1 MRTPPW
7 LVYLYSFI
15 LLVGVVI
22 ALPNMFSEKTWEEKF
37 PWLPD
42 TRVTLGLDLK
52 GGSYLVL
59 QVDEAA
65 MKRERLRNLLDSAR
79 EKLRAEKIPV
89 QSTRMQNGGIIV
101 IVDDATQRQRAV
113 TALTELINPIS
124 TGAFG
129 VPVNDLDITENGNQV
144 RVAITDEAM
153 TYHISNAVE
162 QSLEIVRKRVDEVG
176 VAEPSIQRVGPNRIM
191 VQLPGLQDPS
201 HLRNLLGSTAKMT
214 FHLVRT
220 DVDRSNLP
228 AGVSMLPDKDDPNTL
243 YPVEDKVA
251 LDGAVLTDARAA
263 FDPQTGKPMISFKL
277 NSEGASKFGDITKN
291 NIGRPFAIVLDGK
304 VLTAP
309 TIQSAILGGSGVITG
324 RFTSAETSTTSALLR
339 AGALPAPLTVE
350 EERTVGPDL
359 GADAIKMG
367 IYTGV
372 GGFILVAI
380 FIILLYGYWGLIA
393 NIALALHTVL
403 TFSALSLLGA
413 TLTLPGIAGIILGIG
428 IAVDAN
434 ILINERIREESRK
447 GVGALAALDRGFK
460 HAFHTI
466 VDANITSI
474 FAMVLLAWQ
483 GSGPVRGFAITMI
496 LGIVISMFTDVTI
509 VRIMMSAVVRR
520 FKIKNLRITPFLS
533 FIPQHTN
540 FHFMNARFWGIGIS
554 IVLSIASIFLFYKP
568 GLNYGID
575 FTGGSQVEMQ
585 RSSGTVDLMQLRPR
599 LEELNLGEVTLQMVG
614 TDNNSVLIRLQQQ
627 EGGADIQNA
636 ALDKVKQATI
646 ALYPDATD
654 QGSAVVGPKVS
665 GELAKSGLI
674 AVICAALAMT
684 IYIWFRFEWF
694 FAVGAI
700 ITLVLDTTKMV
711 GIFALFQFDFNLTA
725 IAALLTIVGYSI
737 NDKVVVYDRMR
748 ENLRLYK
755 KTSLREVIDMSIN
768 QVLVRCIFTSLT
780 TILAMLPMA
789 IWGGSAVHN
798 FAVPMVIGIVV
809 ATSSSMFI
817 AAPILLFLGNWW
829 ERKGH
834 NTRGEDVAVPAK

>member
-7 LVYLYSFI
+7 LIYLYSFI

-22 ALPNMFSEKTWEEKF
+22 ALPNMFSEKTWEEKV

-59 QVDEAA
+59 QVDEVA
-65 MKRERLRNLLDSAR
+65 MKQERLRNLLVSVRRSLAPEGIKTQDIR
-79 EKLRAEKIPV
+79 L
-89 QSTRMQNGGIIV
+89 QNGGIV
-101 IVDDATQRQRAV
+101 IAIDDAAKREKSITLLQ
-113 TALTELINPIS
+113 ELMNPIS
-124 TGAFG
+124 AGAFA
-129 VPVNDLDITENGNQV
+129 VPVNDLEITENGNQI
-144 RVAITDEAM
+144 RVAMTEEAM
-153 TYHISNAVE
+153 NYHISNAVE

-176 VAEPSIQRVGPNRIM
+176 VAEPSIQRVGLNRIM

-214 FHLVRT
+214 FHLVDT
-220 DVDRSNLP
+220 TADRNNLP
-228 AGVSMLPDKDDPNTL
+228 AGVRMLPDKDNPNIL
-243 YPVEDKVA
+243 FPIKDEVA

-263 FDPQTGKPMISFKL
+263 FDQDGRPMISFKL
-277 NSEGASKFGDITKN
+277 NSAGAKKFAEITAN
-291 NIGRPFAIVLDGK
+291 NIGKPFAIVLDGK

-309 TIQSAILGGSGVITG
+309 TIQSAIMGGSGVITG
-324 RFTSAETSTTSALLR
+324 SFTSAETASVSALLR

-372 GGFILVAI
+372 GGFLLVAI

-393 NIALALHTVL
+393 NVALALHTVL

-496 LGIVISMFTDVTI
+496 LGIIISMFTDITI

-520 FKIKNLRITPFLS
+520 FKIKDLRITPFLN

-554 IVLSIASIFLFYKP
+554 IVLSIASIFLFFKP

-585 RSSGTVDLMQLRPR
+585 RSNGTVDLMQLRPY
-599 LEELNLGEVTLQMVG
+599 LEELNLGEVTMQTVG
-614 TDNNSVLIRLQQQ
+614 TENNSVLIRLQQQ
-627 EGGADIQNA
+627 EGGPDVQNA
-636 ALDKVKQATI
+636 ALDKVRQATI
-646 ALYPDATD
+646 AVYPDATD

-700 ITLVLDTTKMV
+700 ITLILDTTKMV
-711 GIFALFQFDFNLTA
+711 GVFALFQFDFNLTA

-768 QVLVRCIFTSLT
+768 QVLVRCIFTSMT
-780 TILAMLPMA
+780 TILSMLPMA

-798 FAVPMVIGIVV
+798 FAVPMVIGIVI

-834 NTRGEDVAVPAK
+834 NTRGEDVAATA

>member
-1 MRTPPW
+1 MRTPSW
-7 LVYLYSFI
+7 LIYLYSII

-22 ALPNMFSEKTWEEKF
+22 ALPNMFSEQTWKENF

-65 MKRERLRNLLDSAR
+65 MKRERLRNLLDSVR
-79 EKLRAEKIPV
+79 DKLRTEKIPT
-89 QSTRMQNGGIIV
+89 QSTRLQNGAIVAII
-101 IVDDATQRQRAV
+101 DDSAQKDRAIS
-113 TALTELINPIS
+113 ALQQLITPIS
-124 TGAFG
+124 TGVFSAG
-129 VPVNDLDITENGNQV
+129 ANDLDIIQDGNQI
-144 RVAITDEAM
+144 RVTISDLAM
-153 TYHISNAVE
+153 KEYLSAAVV
-162 QSLEIVRKRVDEVG
+162 QSLEIIRRRVDQTG
-176 VAEPSIQRVGPNRIM
+176 VAEPSIQRVGQNRIM
-191 VQLPGLQDPS
+191 VQLPGLQDPTR
-201 HLRNLLGSTAKMT
+201 LRALLGSTAKMT
-214 FHLVRT
+214 FHLVFL
-220 DVDRSNLP
+220 DGDRNNLP
-228 AGVSMLPDKDDPNTL
+228 AGVSMLPDQNDATIL

-251 LDGAVLTDARAA
+251 LDGALLTDARSS
-263 FDPQTGKPMISFKL
+263 FDPQTNKPIISFKF
-277 NSEGASKFGDITKN
+277 NTEGARKFADITSK

-309 TIQSAILGGSGVITG
+309 TIQSAIIGGSGVITG
-324 RFTSAETSTTSALLR
+324 NFTPTETSTISALLR
-339 AGALPAPLTVE
+339 AGALPVPLTIE

-367 IYTGV
+367 IMTGIC
-372 GGFILVAI
+372 GFVLVALFI
-380 FIILLYGYWGLIA
+380 FLLYGYWGLIA

-447 GVGALAALDRGFK
+447 GVGALAALDRGFN

-466 VDANITSI
+466 VDANITSM
-474 FAMVLLAWQ
+474 FAMILLAWQ
-483 GSGPVRGFAITMI
+483 GSGPVRGFAITMM
-496 LGIVISMFTDVTI
+496 LGIIISMFTDITI

-520 FKIKNLRITPFLS
+520 FKIKNLRIQPFLS

-540 FHFMNARFWGIGIS
+540 FHFMNARFIGIGIS
-554 IVLSIASIFLFYKP
+554 IVLSFASIFLFFKP

-575 FTGGSQVEMQ
+575 FTGGSQIEMQ
-585 RSSGTVDLMQLRPR
+585 RTQGTIDLMQLRPQ
-599 LEELNLGEVTLQMVG
+599 LEALNLGEVTLQMVG
-614 TDNNSVLIRLQQQ
+614 MDGQSVLIRLQQQ
-627 EGGADIQNA
+627 AGNSEVQNA
-636 ALDKVKQATI
+636 ALDKVKQTTQ
-646 ALYPDATD
+646 ALYPDAVD
-654 QGSAVVGPKVS
+654 QGSTVVGPRVS
-665 GELAKSGLI
+665 GELAQSGLI

-684 IYIWFRFEWF
+684 VYIWFRFEWF
-694 FAVGAI
+694 FAAGAI
-700 ITLVLDTTKMV
+700 ITLILDTTKMV

-725 IAALLTIVGYSI
+725 IAALLTIIGYSI

-755 KTSLREVIDMSIN
+755 KTSLRDIIDMSIN

-780 TILAMLPMA
+780 TILSMLPMA

-798 FAVPMVIGIVV
+798 FAVPMVIGIII

-829 ERKGH
+829 EKKGH
-834 NTRGEDVAVPAK
+834 NTRGENVSVPAK

>member
-7 LVYLYSFI
+7 LIYLYSFI

-22 ALPNMFSEKTWEEKF
+22 ALPNMFSEKTWEEKV

-65 MKRERLRNLLDSAR
+65 MKQERLRNLLVSVRRSLAPEGIKTQDIR
-79 EKLRAEKIPV
+79 L
-89 QSTRMQNGGIIV
+89 QNGGIV
-101 IVDDATQRQRAV
+101 IAIDDAAKREKSITLIQ
-113 TALTELINPIS
+113 ELMNPIS
-124 TGAFG
+124 AGAFA
-129 VPVNDLDITENGNQV
+129 VPVNDLEITENGNQI
-144 RVAITDEAM
+144 RVAITEEAM
-153 TYHISNAVE
+153 NYHISNAVE

-176 VAEPSIQRVGPNRIM
+176 VAEPSIQRVGLNRIM

-214 FHLVRT
+214 FHLVDTRA
-220 DVDRSNLP
+220 DRNNLP
-228 AGVSMLPDKDDPNTL
+228 AGVRMLPDKNNPTIL
-243 YPVEDKVA
+243 YPVQDAVA
-251 LDGAVLTDARAA
+251 LDGAVLTDARSG
-263 FDPQTGKPMISFKL
+263 FDEHGDPMISFRL
-277 NSEGASKFGDITKN
+277 NSEGAKKFAEITTEHT
-291 NIGRPFAIVLDGK
+291 GTPFAIVLDGQ

-309 TIQSAILGGSGVITG
+309 TIRQPIITGSGVITG
-324 RFTSAETSTTSALLR
+324 NFTPGETATISALLR

-393 NIALALHTVL
+393 NVALALHTVL

-496 LGIVISMFTDVTI
+496 LGIIISMFTDITI

-520 FKIKNLRITPFLS
+520 FKIKDLRITPFLS

-554 IVLSIASIFLFYKP
+554 IVLSIASIFLFFKP

-585 RSSGTVDLMQLRPR
+585 RSNGTVDLMLLRPH
-599 LEELNLGEVTLQMVG
+599 LEELKLGEVTMQTVG
-614 TDNNSVLIRLQQQ
+614 TENNSVLIRLQQQ
-627 EGGADIQNA
+627 EGGPDVQNA
-636 ALDKVKQATI
+636 ALDKVRQATI
-646 ALYPDATD
+646 AVYPDATD

-700 ITLVLDTTKMV
+700 ITLILDTTKMV
-711 GIFALFQFDFNLTA
+711 GVFALFQFDFNLTA

-768 QVLVRCIFTSLT
+768 QVLVRCIFTSMT
-780 TILAMLPMA
+780 TILSMLPMA

-798 FAVPMVIGIVV
+798 FAVPMVIGIVI

-834 NTRGEDVAVPAK
+834 NTRGEDVAATA